1 MFVVVGLSHHTAP
14 IEVREQMALERDQI
28 EALLKQL
35 VARPEI
41 AEALVLSTCNRVEV
55 KVCAKRGVDLK
66 EAERAV
72 RDLLGVHAVHLTPH
86 LYSHFGLDALK
97 HLFRVASSLDSLVV
111 GEPQILG
118 QLKQALTLAHEV
130 GTVGPGLRRATTH
143 AIRAAKR
150 VRTETAL
157 GVGQVSVPSVAVDLT
172 RRIFG
177 DLSGRKAALLGL
189 GEMGQLVAKQ
199 LGSEG
204 ASLVALGRNPERVAP
219 VAEALGAQVRGLDQL
234 EATLVEVDVLV
245 AMTSSTTVV
254 VDRDMVARLRK
265 QRKGRPLF
273 LVDLSVPRNIDSRV
287 NELEDT
293 FLYNVDD
300 LSEIV
305 NETKVSRKGEAER
318 AEQIVVEE
326 TRSYERAAS
335 AEQATPTVVALR
347 RRIASILKAEHD
359 KSQRGKLRDLSKEQH
374 DAIDRMHEAA
384 VNKMLH
390 ALTTRLREAAAN
402 PEEALALDAMIGALT
417 ELFELDSDDTMM
429 NDAEKDIA
437 PAAAKPERRSERSA
451 PAPRAESS
459 AQTPLGDPR

>member
-14 IEVREQMALERDQI
+14 IEVREQMALEREQI
-28 EALLKQL
+28 EVLLKQL
-35 VARPEI
+35 VGRPEI
-41 AEALVLSTCNRVEV
+41 AEAFVLSTCNRVEV
-55 KVCAKRGVDLK
+55 KVCATRGADLEQVD
-66 EAERAV
+66 RAV
-72 RDLLGVHAVHLTPH
+72 RELLALHAQHLTPH
-86 LYSHFGLDALK
+86 LYSHYGADALK

-118 QLKQALTLAHEV
+118 QLKQALEFAHEA

-204 ASLVALGRNPERVAP
+204 AELVALGRNPDRVAL
-219 VAEALGAQVRGLDQL
+219 VAKALGATVRGLDQL
-234 EATLVEVDVLV
+234 ESTLVEVDVLV
-245 AMTSSTTVV
+245 AMTSSQSVV
-254 VDRDMVARLRK
+254 VDRDMVARLRRL
-265 QRKGRPLF
+265 RKGRPLF
-273 LVDLSVPRNIDSRV
+273 FVDLSVPRNIDPRV

-305 NETKVSRKGEAER
+305 NETKTNRKGEAER
-318 AEQIVVEE
+318 AEQIVLEE
-326 TRSYERAAS
+326 ARSYERAAS

-347 RRIASILKAEHD
+347 RRVAGILKAEHD
-359 KSQRGKLRDLSKEQH
+359 KSQKGKLRDLSKEQH

-390 ALTTRLREAAAN
+390 ALTTRLREAASN
-402 PEEALALDAMIGALT
+402 PEEALALGAMVGALT
-417 ELFELDSDDTMM
+417 ELFELDSDDAMI
-429 NDAEKDIA
+429 NDGD
-437 PAAAKPERRSERSA
+437 SM
-451 PAPRAESS
+451 APRASKPPGRRDRS
-459 AQTPLGDPR
+459 TPGALADGPGQSPLGDSR